1 MASINAT
8 ADAAAVQTPPV
19 VADLTA
25 VFAALEDGELLA
37 ALAGPRRRGPKGH
50 PLRALWRCFV
60 AKHRLGLHST
70 DAMIRALHDNP
81 YLAAVCGIDSPEA
94 IPHKSTFSRFFAKL
108 ARDRMSLSMVKDV
121 SRRLVRH
128 HYETLPGFGERV
140 ALDSTTLKG
149 WANGGKG
156 KKVDPDAGWSVKRGT
171 QGVKEYV
178 FGYKLHLLVD
188 CEYELPIAA
197 HVSAGNVNDS
207 VRASNVLS
215 EARVAAPGFH
225 PRALMADAGYSGAA
239 FQVLLTRQYD
249 IRRPV
254 IDINKSHRRLLER
267 LEGWYGSP
275 EWKALYS
282 QRQAVER
289 AFSRLKG
296 QRSLNHIT
304 VRRRRK
310 VTVHCYL
317 SLIAMQAGA
326 TRIGANLAGAMVH
339 SVEA

>member
-50 PLRALWRCFV
+50 PLRVLWQCFV
-60 AKHRLGLHST
+60 AKHRLGLSST

-81 YLAAVCGIDSPEA
+81 YLAAVCGIDSPKA

-128 HYETLPGFGERV
+128 HYATLPGFGERV

-188 CEYELPIAA
+188 CEYELPLAA
-197 HVSAGNVNDS
+197 NVSAGNVNDS

-215 EARVAAPGFH
+215 EARFTTPAFH
-225 PRALMADAGYSGAA
+225 PRALMADAGYSGSA
-239 FQVLLTRQYD
+239 FQALLGRQYA
-249 IRRPV
+249 IRRAV
-254 IDINKSHRRLLER
+254 IDINKSHRRLLDR

-282 QRQAVER
+282 QRQSVER

-296 QRSLNHIT
+296 QRSLNRIT

-317 SLIAMQAGA
+317 SLIAMQASPSALGA
-326 TRIGANLAGAMVH
+326 T
-339 SVEA
+339 